1 MNLGDIRMPWGLL
14 GAQPPKKSN
23 ARPPPARHGPY
34 PSCAPLADPSQRVRR
49 HSGAS
54 PKQVPLRPH
63 ESAPHRCPGR
73 VRRRMPPAGAWGRDP
88 TQVSQMLARHR
99 HATAPTIR
107 ARPCP
112 TPSQRVRQHSGASP
126 KQAPLHRHES
136 TPHRWPGRV
145 RRRVPPGGL
154 GGREPHPSK
163 SNARPQP
170 ARTAPTLS
178 CAPAPGR
185 QPGAP
190 TPRTS
195 DASPNQSWVETAGVS
210 STTSNP
216 SRSPSRRASS
226 AAITTDRWRP
236 PVQPTATVS
245 RSR

>member
-178 CAPAPGR
+178 CAKRPGASPEPPHPVPRTPVRINRGSRPPASPAPRRTPPGPPAAAPAPPR
-185 QPGAP
+185 SRPIGGAP
-190 TPRTS
+190 PC
-195 DASPNQSWVETAGVS
+195 
-210 STTSNP
+210 
-216 SRSPSRRASS
+216 SRR
-226 AAITTDRWRP
+226 RP
-236 PVQPTATVS
+236 
-245 RSR
+245 